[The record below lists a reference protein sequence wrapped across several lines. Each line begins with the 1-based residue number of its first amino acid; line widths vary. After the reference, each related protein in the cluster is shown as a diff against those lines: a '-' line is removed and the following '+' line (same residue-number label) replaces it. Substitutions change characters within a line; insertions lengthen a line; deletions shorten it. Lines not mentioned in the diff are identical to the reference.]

1 MADVYVLKEKRLRFM
16 KLAGVNR
23 EIRRLKNRFLQHR
36 TGYKEFTPSDLSSLS
51 PRALDILIGLFGQH
65 DEARTILEFDRRI
78 LDLDHEDFKAFLL
91 ERIDS
96 TGARNNLYSLLLGDG
111 ESMKSLIS
119 RQVPYLEKYIPVM
132 RIIDEMAARNLGLR
146 DEQAVTLEHVIV
158 HFDEIKLNLRRDTA
172 LYKRFIRDLRP
183 LYHEQSNLSI
193 IGYGEISTVMEI
205 SKGGFLDADNRHLP
219 PEDQEWIW
227 KKMPP
232 FPSLKEA
239 LSFERLYQEYRRI
252 IVEDV
257 GITVPEQRIAR
268 FPFNNQYMVY
278 AGQKRIDPSRVCH
291 RLIRDLDRG
300 EAMVLFKLLL
310 LKFEL
315 LHSFN
320 HSEGKVR
327 IGFDGQLSNWVH
339 LPDKNNRG
347 GLSAN
352 DNLIY
357 VDTSSPLIRINGAEQ
372 LNVEL
377 FIKNAPSFLRY
388 LLKKLFLQEVVDR
401 YYDLRSVLI
410 DLIGNL
416 HKEQRSDL
424 IDDYIDLANEF
435 IRSKNMGAELTR
447 KEIDTYYSHDAN
459 IWRFYQAARRIDKFF
474 IEKIMRKRY
483 TLRLPGKVER

>member
-1 MADVYVLKEKRLRFM
+1 MADVYGLKEKRLRFM
-16 KLAGVNR
+16 KLAGVNG
-23 EIRRLKNRFLQHR
+23 EIRRLKNRFLQDRAGH
-36 TGYKEFTPSDLSSLS
+36 KPFIPPDLSSLS

-65 DEARTILEFDRRI
+65 GEARTILDLDRRI
-78 LDLDHEDFKAFLL
+78 LDLDHDEFQAFLS

-96 TGARNNLYSLLLGDG
+96 TGARNNLYALLLGDG
-111 ESMKSLIS
+111 ESMRSIIS

-146 DEQAVTLEHVIV
+146 DEQAVTLEHIIV
-158 HFDEIKLNLRRDTA
+158 NFDEIKLNLSRDTA

-205 SKGGFLDADNRHLP
+205 SKGGFLDSGNRHLP
-219 PEDQEWIW
+219 PKDQEWIW

-232 FPSLKEA
+232 FPSLEEA
-239 LSFERLYQEYRRI
+239 LSFEKLYQEYRRI
-252 IVEDV
+252 IVEEV
-257 GITVPEQRIAR
+257 GIDVPEQRIAC
-268 FPFNNQYMVY
+268 FPFKDQYMVY

-291 RLIRDLDRG
+291 HLIRNLDHG
-300 EAMVLFKLLL
+300 EAITLFRLLL
-310 LKFEL
+310 TKFGL

-320 HSEGKVR
+320 HSEGTVR

-339 LPDKNNRG
+339 IPGKKSRG
-347 GLSAN
+347 SISA
-352 DNLIY
+352 DDDLFY
-357 VDTSSPLIRINGAEQ
+357 VDTSSPLIRINGVEQ

-435 IRSKNMGAELTR
+435 IREKNMGPELTR
-447 KEIDTYYSHDAN
+447 KEIDTYYSRDAN
-459 IWRFYQAARRIDKFF
+459 IWRFYQTARRIDKFF
-474 IEKIMRKRY
+474 IEKILRKRY
-483 TLRLPGKVER
+483 NLRLPGKVER